1 MDMIFVRQR
10 LEGTFDVWM
19 AAAEQPEPVPAVG
32 SDDHLGLFLEC
43 SNALSAAHDHAAL
56 LSLCVKVLPKE
67 EAPPLSIDGLR
78 TRINRAHPRL
88 QIALCEWLAKEMP
101 GTHARL
107 KDRILMPSGYYTN
120 ESEVALYMATAALN
134 ALEQACMAVGLD
146 AS

>member
-10 LEGTFDVWM
+10 LAVGFDVWK
-19 AAAEQPEPVPAVG
+19 ADAERPEPIPAVG
-32 SDDHLGLFLEC
+32 SPYHFGVFAERSD
-43 SNALSAAHDHAAL
+43 ALYVAHDHAAL

-67 EAPPLSIDGLR
+67 GAPPLSIDGFRSRL
-78 TRINRAHPRL
+78 NRAHPRL

-120 ESEVALYMATAALN
+120 ESEVALYMATAALG